1 MGEMVDLMFEGF
13 YNIDTFDEL
22 GMEPS
27 RRKKNFY
34 HNVKSDPFCYSRD
47 AAICRNCGVRYDKLC
62 VSVSLTAAN
71 ARRDGWQIERKEC
84 WYEWYCPK
92 CKAAHDFENVVSETT
107 TATRQQQEA

>member
-1 MGEMVDLMFEGF
+1 MSLYDDIKDDIEIEKQLSH
-13 YNIDTFDEL
+13 ID
-22 GMEPS
+22 
-27 RRKKNFY
+27 Y
-34 HNVKSDPFCYSRD
+34 DPLKYSYE
-47 AAICRNCGVRYDKLC
+47 AAICCKCGMRYDKLC

-107 TATRQQQEA
+107 TATRQR